1 MKRQLHRAL
10 TAPALTATL
19 ALATAAASADSGPFT
34 GSWIGTWPHGLV
46 IELTVNDV
54 DSDGF
59 VTGLYC
65 NLRKTGTWFADLQR
79 EGGTVAARVEDD
91 VLEFKIGKTR
101 WQFRSGDSPDALDLT
116 HKRSG
121 KNAKRLTLARTN
133 APRCASRITPLP

>member
-19 ALATAAASADSGPFT
+19 ALATAAASADSTPFT
-34 GSWIGTWPHGLV
+34 GSWVGTWPHGLV

-54 DSDGF
+54 DSDGS

-79 EGGTVAARVEDD
+79 EGGTVAATVEDEA
-91 VLEFKIGKTR
+91 LKFKIGKTR
-101 WQFRSGDSPDALDLT
+101 WQFRPGDSPDVLELT

-121 KNAKRLTLARTN
+121 KNAKRLTLARTD